1 MLDALISSRTR
12 VKLLLKFFLNGG
24 TRAYL
29 RALEQEFG
37 ESTNGI
43 RLELNRLEE
52 AGMLRSE
59 LEGNRRY
66 YSANRTHP
74 LFDQVHQIVL
84 KTVGIDQV
92 IEKVVHRLGNVD
104 RVFLVGT
111 LARGLDSPVI
121 DLVLVGDIDRVYLQQ
136 LVERSESL
144 IDRRIRTLVYD
155 PPSFREEQLDNP
167 YLLLFRGNQ
176 TSDLP

>member
-1 MLDALISSRTR
+1 VLEALISSRTR
-12 VKLLLKFFLNGG
+12 VKLLLKFFLNDG

-52 AGMLRSE
+52 AGMLQSE
-59 LEGNRRY
+59 QEGNRRY
-66 YSANRTHP
+66 YSANRSHP
-74 LFDQVHQIVL
+74 LFEQVHQIVL

-92 IEKVVHRLGNVD
+92 IEKVVQRLGNVD
-104 RVFLVGT
+104 RVYLVGT
-111 LARGLDSPVI
+111 LARGLDSAVI

-136 LVERSESL
+136 LVERSEDL
-144 IDRRIRTLVYD
+144 IGRRIRTLVYYT
-155 PPSFREEQLDNP
+155 PSFAEDLLEDP
-167 YLLLFRGNQ
+167 YLLLFLGNQ
-176 TSDLP
+176 NENLP

>member
-1 MLDALISSRTR
+1 MLDVLISSRTR

-59 LEGNRRY
+59 VEGNRRY
-66 YSANRTHP
+66 FSANRSHP
-74 LFDQVHQIVL
+74 LFEQVHQIVL

-136 LVERSESL
+136 LVERSEGL
-144 IDRRIRTLVYD
+144 VGRRIRTLVYD
-155 PPSFREEQLDNP
+155 SPSFGLHLLEEP
-167 YLLLFRGNQ
+167 YLLVFQGNQ
-176 TSDLP
+176 NLTLP